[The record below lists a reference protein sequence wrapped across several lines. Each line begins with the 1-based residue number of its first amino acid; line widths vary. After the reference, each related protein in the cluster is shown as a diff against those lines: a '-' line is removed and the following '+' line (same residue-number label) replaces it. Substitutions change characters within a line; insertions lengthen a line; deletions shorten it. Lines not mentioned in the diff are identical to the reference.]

1 MTRWTAVSRQQ
12 HADARWRP
20 RKGFDFARPLQVVD
34 ILIPELSKLL
44 PHYALAF
51 IRREE
56 RFQPVALLGLGG
68 EKNLYVDADGKW
80 LGRYVP
86 AALRGYPFTLAARE
100 DGDKVL
106 CLNEAHLVTEG
117 ADGDGSQPLFGEEDK
132 LADMAARSL
141 DFLKQ
146 CDQAR
151 AGTAAATQSLADADL
166 FQPWPLKVNRG
177 EGQEPLTIEGLFHI
191 NEQRLNALDAEAFA
205 GLRRAGA
212 LLLAY
217 SQLLSMAQTE
227 QLAQRA
233 EHLGAQAKAR
243 SATDDL
249 GSLFDDSGS
258 LSFDNLDDQ

>member
-12 HADARWRP
+12 HAGARWRP
-20 RKGFDFARPLQVVD
+20 RKGFAFARPLQVAD
-34 ILIPELSKLL
+34 ILLPELSKLL
-44 PHYALAF
+44 PHYALGF
-51 IRREE
+51 VQRDGNY
-56 RFQPVALLGLGG
+56 QPVALLGVGG
-68 EKNLYVDADGKW
+68 EKNLYVDADDKW
-80 LGRYVP
+80 LARYVP

-106 CLNEAHLVTEG
+106 CLNEAHLVSEG
-117 ADGDGSQPLFGEEDK
+117 TSDDGTQPLFAEDGN
-132 LADMAARSL
+132 LAEPTARTL
-141 DFLKQ
+141 EFLKQ

-151 AGTAAATQSLADADL
+151 TATAAATKALGEAEL
-166 FQPWPLKVNRG
+166 FKPWPLKVNRG
-177 EGQEPLTIEGLFHI
+177 EGQEPLTLEGLFHI
-191 NEQRLNALDAEAFA
+191 DEQKLNGLEPEVFA
-205 GLRRAGA
+205 GLRRSGA

-227 QLAQRA
+227 QLGQRA

-249 GSLFDDSGS
+249 GSLFDDGGS

>member
-12 HADARWRP
+12 HANARWKP
-20 RKGFDFARPLQVVD
+20 RKGFEFARPLQVVD
-34 ILIPELSKLL
+34 VLIPELSKLL

-51 IRREE
+51 IQRDGNW
-56 RFQPVALLGLGG
+56 QPVALLGIGG

-106 CLNEAHLVTEG
+106 CLNEAHLATEG
-117 ADGDGSQPLFGEEDK
+117 TSEDGTQPLFHGEE
-132 LADMAARSL
+132 LAEPTARTL
-141 DFLKQ
+141 GFLKQ

-151 AGTAAATQSLADADL
+151 TGTAAATKALADADL

-177 EGQEPLTIEGLFHI
+177 EEKEPLTLDGLHHI
-191 NEQRLNALDAEAFA
+191 NEQRLNELDAETFA

-217 SQLLSMAQTE
+217 SQLLSMVQTE
-227 QLAQRA
+227 QLGQRA

-243 SATDDL
+243 TATDDL

-258 LSFDNLDDQ
+258 LNFDNLEDQ